1 MAPAAPE
8 PTPAPTPTPA
18 RPEGPSQEAAVPI
31 PSSPTTPTAP
41 FRESEVPHAST
52 TSAPNAPRLE
62 STGPGDWVVIPNV
75 RMRRTDDEN
84 LEENATPAVNA
95 VDHAAPDATI
105 VKDKDQV
112 EPVPHVVQRGEN
124 FWTIA
129 RLYYGTGRY
138 WKALWSANRAKVAAP
153 DRLYVGTTIRIPP
166 PEALDRALIEPP
178 KTTGPPTPSSPPV
191 PLRRTSR
198 PVLNGDQ
205 AVSLGRNSVDEE
217 LVLPLDDSITK
228 RGGERQT
235 WNDLDPEP
243 EARRYQP
250 RRPVYKVRPYDT
262 LRSIARDTLDDSRRA
277 DEILELN
284 EEVIDNP
291 RHLIPG
297 QIIELPEDARIGR
310 RER

>member
-8 PTPAPTPTPA
+8 PTPALTPTPA
-18 RPEGPSQEAAVPI
+18 QPEGPSQEASVPI
-31 PSSPTTPTAP
+31 PSSPTAPTAP
-41 FRESEVPHAST
+41 LRESEIPHAST
-52 TSAPNAPRLE
+52 KSAPNAPRRE

-75 RMRRTDDEN
+75 RMRRTDDDNPEQ
-84 LEENATPAVNA
+84 NATQAVSA
-95 VDHAAPDATI
+95 VDLAAPDATI

-138 WKALWSANRAKVAAP
+138 WKALWAANRAKVTAP

-178 KTTGPPTPSSPPV
+178 KTTGAPTPSSPPV

-198 PVLNGDQ
+198 PVLDGDQ

-243 EARRYQP
+243 EARRYRP
-250 RRPVYKVRPYDT
+250 RRPVYKVRSYDT

-284 EEVIDNP
+284 EEIIDNP